1 MDNQRKIFIEQR
13 VKDIEFYQRINM
25 SNYAKQLIKDLEEK
39 TNVNYY
45 NMKGQN
51 Q

>member
-25 SNYAKQLIKDLEEK
+25 SNYAKQLIKDLKEK
-39 TNVNYY
+39 TNVDYHK
-45 NMKGQN
+45 MKG
-51 Q
+51 

>member
-39 TNVNYY
+39 TNVNYHK
-45 NMKGQN
+45 MKG
-51 Q
+51 